1 MRLLEVTW
9 DIMRSHEATIGSTW
23 CHLRLVSSSKLL
35 LKQPCKNGPPPNNNH
50 LKWVVAKKERK
61 RAEIEM
67 MIIRNTLDRSSGL
80 LCSSFSWCDCS
91 SLMLDAST
99 LIKSFFSLAFL
110 LLCSIIT
117 VSTTST
123 LLTYSTFHSTRTKA
137 QAKQIHI

>member
-1 MRLLEVTW
+1 MVVNFWKIVFRSSFLACYLAEVISYFNIIKMGLL
-9 DIMRSHEATIGSTW
+9 
-23 CHLRLVSSSKLL
+23 
-35 LKQPCKNGPPPNNNH
+35 PFNPPNNNH

>member
-1 MRLLEVTW
+1 MDTW
-9 DIMRSHEATIGSTW
+9 G
-23 CHLRLVSSSKLL
+23 HLRLVSIIFIKLKFNNNFIEITL
-35 LKQPCKNGPPPNNNH
+35 QKWTRPPNNNH

-80 LCSSFSWCDCS
+80 LCSSFSWCDCSS